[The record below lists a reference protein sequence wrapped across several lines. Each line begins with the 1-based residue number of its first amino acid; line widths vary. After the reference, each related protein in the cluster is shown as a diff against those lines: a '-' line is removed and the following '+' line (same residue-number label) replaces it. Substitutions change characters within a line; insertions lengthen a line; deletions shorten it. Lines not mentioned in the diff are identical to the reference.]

1 MTIDQAG
8 KLKDKYPL
16 LSFAPHFHQTAKA
29 HNFVTRT
36 GKADPASFFDQKTK
50 IFNMKTDSSD

>member
-16 LSFAPHFHQTAKA
+16 LSFAPHFHQTANT

-50 IFNMKTDSSD
+50 ILI